1 MNTKKKLDA
10 YAQKDL
16 SEYEN
21 KQFLESLKEKV
32 SENSTGQR
40 RLSFRKILALS
51 LIAFAV
57 LVVSIGIFLWAPW
70 ENAEQTALKNDDPIE
85 RLYLLEDEKTIDI
98 SWQELNE
105 QTEEIKFSSENLIR
119 VSKVENTNYNEILY
133 YILYYDCSDFD
144 NIKIV
149 FCNNALYKYDF
160 NHTPYNQEATIIG
173 NKLQY
178 VESYSE
184 DDGIYIFE
192 TRAELNLDS
201 SNMYIEY
208 SGIGVESTSNFI
220 DLLSS
225 ILNN

>member
-21 KQFLESLKEKV
+21 KQFLEALKEKAL
-32 SENSTGQR
+32 ENSTGQR
-40 RLSFRKILALS
+40 RLSFRTILALS
-51 LIAFAV
+51 LVAFAV

-98 SWQELNE
+98 SLQELNE
-105 QTEEIKFSSENLIR
+105 QMEEIKFSSENLIR

-133 YILYYDCSDFD
+133 FIIDYDFSEFD
-144 NIKIV
+144 NIVI
-149 FCNNALYKYDF
+149 CISNNPFYKYDF
-160 NHTPYNQEATIIG
+160 DHAPYDQDSTI
-173 NKLQY
+173 NSFKVQY
-178 VESYSE
+178 NELYTE
-184 DDGIYIFE
+184 EDGIYFFKTKGEI
-192 TRAELNLDS
+192 NLGKT
-201 SNMYIEY
+201 NLYIIY
-208 SGIGVESTSNFI
+208 SGIGVEETSSFI

-225 ILNN
+225 TLNN